1 MTVVKA
7 LAVTGFFLN
16 LAAAPV
22 SVAGPA
28 YERVVDAARASAVI
42 ADDIIEAVKSS
53 CQTALCFAEALAA
66 ERPDHVRLEPVD
78 HPDTD
83 SIRWVSTRPSVI
95 VEETPGKLR
104 LEFTHFGRKALP
116 ELRAALASAKDAQS
130 IAIDVSGNAG
140 GDFERML
147 SIAGLLLGS
156 VRDAVEIDHGDHI
169 ERHALQGCAT
179 GKWQV
184 ASVETDNKTASAAL
198 LLARLLAV
206 HGGAEL
212 IGPPFEEKPIF
223 LKRRIPI
230 DHDWRLVLPVAVVK
244 IAEP

>member
-16 LAAAPV
+16 LVAAPI
-22 SVAGPA
+22 SAAGLA

-42 ADDIIEAVKSS
+42 ADDIIEAARSG
-53 CQTALCFAEALAA
+53 CGTAFCFAEALAA
-66 ERPDHVRLEPVD
+66 ERPDHVRLEPVA

-95 VEETPGKLR
+95 AEETPGTLR
-104 LEFTHFGRKALP
+104 LELTHFGRKAFP

-130 IAIDVSGNAG
+130 IALDVSGNAG

-156 VRDAVEIDHGDHI
+156 VRDAVEIDHGDQI
-169 ERHALQGCAT
+169 ERRALQAGAT
-179 GKWQV
+179 GNWRV
-184 ASVETDNKTASAAL
+184 ASVETDDKTASAAL
-198 LLARLLAV
+198 LLARLLAA

-212 IGPPFEEKPIF
+212 IGPSFEEEPIF

-244 IAEP
+244 VTEP